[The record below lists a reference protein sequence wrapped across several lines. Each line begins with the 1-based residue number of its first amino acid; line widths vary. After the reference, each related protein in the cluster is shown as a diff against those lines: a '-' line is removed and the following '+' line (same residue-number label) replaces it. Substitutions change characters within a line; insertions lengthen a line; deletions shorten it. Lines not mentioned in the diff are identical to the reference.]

1 MKGVGVFLVVFLL
14 MAVPGRGQCPS
25 NKGQIDVAV
34 SYGLLSVD
42 QVAQKVTD
50 DNNPGSK
57 NITYNSG
64 APFVTVR
71 YFLYNRLAI
80 GFSCGTNSE
89 RWQYIDVYIP
99 STIISQSKQSATTVA
114 FELYYIYVFRKYF
127 EAYTLAG
134 FGPSFTSTET
144 VTNATTATSATTV
157 NTTTAG
163 VKVQYTPIG
172 IRVGGKLGA
181 FGELGIGYKGVFNFG
196 VSYKFGPASW
206 WKEEK

>member
-1 MKGVGVFLVVFLL
+1 MKNAAVFLVLL
-14 MAVPGRGQCPS
+14 LSGTIPIWAQCPS
-25 NKGQIDVAV
+25 NKGQLEVAV

-42 QVAQKVTD
+42 QLSQKVTG

-80 GFSCGTNSE
+80 GFAAGSSSE
-89 RWQYIDVYIP
+89 RWQYNDVYTP

-114 FELYYIYVFRKYF
+114 CEVYYIYVFRKYF

-134 FGPSFTSTET
+134 FGSSFTSTET
-144 VTNATTATSATTV
+144 VTNATATASATTV
-157 NTTTAG
+157 NTSTAG
-163 VKVQYTPIG
+163 VKAQYTPIG
-172 IRVGGKLGA
+172 VRVGGKLGA
-181 FGELGIGYKGVFNFG
+181 FAELGIGYKGVFNFG